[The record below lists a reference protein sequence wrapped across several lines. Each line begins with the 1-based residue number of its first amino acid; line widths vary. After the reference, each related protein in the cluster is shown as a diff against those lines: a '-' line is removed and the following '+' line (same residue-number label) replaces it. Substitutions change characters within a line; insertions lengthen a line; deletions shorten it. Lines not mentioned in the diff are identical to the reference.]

1 MKEEP
6 KKEQPKKEDK
16 ATDLDGL
23 DEFDDM
29 SDIDIGD
36 IDNLSDI
43 DIGDI
48 DNLSDVSGIS
58 DISDTELE
66 SFA

>member
-1 MKEEP
+1 
-6 KKEQPKKEDK
+6 
-16 ATDLDGL
+16 
-23 DEFDDM
+23 M